1 MGLGGGVNFAG
12 SDERTVIR
20 IHKCGA
26 IPTGS
31 DILLAEPR
39 KAANWPGL
47 LSSPETAG
55 KMRHHFRACWG
66 ARAALVLPLLAA
78 TRVSLFA
85 QAPCTVDFPY
95 DANPTSITDE
105 DICNFHKVDS
115 QVYRGGRPDP
125 SAYPKLE
132 QLGVRTILSL
142 EESARDGK
150 ERDALARFNSTL
162 KPENRID
169 FVSFP
174 ITQTQ
179 ISRTGLSD
187 EQVERL
193 FQLIRK
199 ARKPLFIHCYY
210 GRDRTG
216 AIIALYRMALEGV
229 PYEKAYEEAV
239 HYKFSPEDAG
249 LLKTL
254 KRYKNPKRLSPLSA
268 R

>member
-1 MGLGGGVNFAG
+1 MWRDPNKFCYPAG
-12 SDERTVIR
+12 R
-20 IHKCGA
+20 
-26 IPTGS
+26 
-31 DILLAEPR
+31 AESSCESVR
-39 KAANWPGL
+39 VSIAA
-47 LSSPETAG
+47 PEPAE
-55 KMRHHFRACWG
+55 KMRNRLRAYWAAC
-66 ARAALVLPLLAA
+66 AALVLPLLAA
-78 TRVSLFA
+78 TCGPLLA
-85 QAPCTVDFPY
+85 QAPCAVDFPH

-105 DICNFHKVDS
+105 DICNFHKVNS

-132 QLGVRTILSL
+132 RLGVRTILSL
-142 EESARDGK
+142 EESGQAAK
-150 ERDALARFNSTL
+150 ECDALARFNSTL

-174 ITQTQ
+174 ITPMQ
-179 ISRTGLSD
+179 ISRAGLSD

-193 FQLIRK
+193 FQLIQK
-199 ARKPLFIHCYY
+199 ARKPVFIHCYY

-229 PYEKAYEEAV
+229 PYDKAYEEAV

-254 KRYKNPKRLSPLSA
+254 KRYKNPKRLSSLSA